1 MKAWKLRTI
10 VLIVLF
16 LMSVGV
22 LSALQTTERTVDG
35 LIYDLKNPDPQRRKE
50 AAQALG
56 DNKIN
61 KAVPD
66 IIPLVED
73 ANSSVKLA
81 AAKALLDINDP
92 RALPAYIKSAQD
104 PSMDMQKIGIQGIVN
119 VYVTPP
125 AGFVSD
131 MKKAAD
137 FLNPLSDSYNPL
149 MVEPYVSVSED
160 AIKAIADL
168 LFSSD
173 KGIRKDAAV
182 ALGILR
188 AQAALPAIED
198 AIEKENEVGIKL
210 ELIRT
215 IYKIGDPSAGEVLI
229 PLIRDSNKDV
239 HDEAILALGHL
250 KVKSAVPELSEL
262 YNAGIEERRKV
273 FGVVPVSGADDLQK
287 KLLESLA
294 YIGDE
299 RSAEIFE
306 SALEDSRDGFRRSGA
321 EGLGRMG
328 DSGYIKLLATR
339 YLREKSKS
347 VKLAMSFAL
356 FLLGREEHLVEL
368 VDNANDMQAY
378 YYLLEF
384 DAEQVKLM
392 YPYVYTEPTKQKVAI
407 LNAIGLRGDSSGLKV
422 AEELTNDED
431 ADVASA
437 ANLAIRRLNGRFP
450 G

>member
-1 MKAWKLRTI
+1 MKAWKLRT
-10 VLIVLF
+10 VALIVLL

-50 AAQALG
+50 AAKALG

-73 ANSSVKLA
+73 PNSSVKLA

-125 AGFVSD
+125 GGFVAD

-137 FLNPLSDSYNPL
+137 FLNPLSDTYNPL
-149 MVEPYVSVSED
+149 MVEPYVPVSED
-160 AIKAIADL
+160 AIKAIADV

-198 AIEKENEVGIKL
+198 AIEKENDVGIKL

-250 KVKSAVPELSEL
+250 KVKSAVPELIEL
-262 YNAGIEERRKV
+262 YNAGIEERKKV
-273 FGVVPVSGADDLQK
+273 F
-287 KLLESLA
+287 
-294 YIGDE
+294 
-299 RSAEIFE
+299 
-306 SALEDSRDGFRRSGA
+306 
-321 EGLGRMG
+321 
-328 DSGYIKLLATR
+328 
-339 YLREKSKS
+339 
-347 VKLAMSFAL
+347 
-356 FLLGREEHLVEL
+356 
-368 VDNANDMQAY
+368 
-378 YYLLEF
+378 
-384 DAEQVKLM
+384 
-392 YPYVYTEPTKQKVAI
+392 
-407 LNAIGLRGDSSGLKV
+407 
-422 AEELTNDED
+422 
-431 ADVASA
+431 
-437 ANLAIRRLNGRFP
+437 
-450 G
+450 

>member
-1 MKAWKLRTI
+1 MKSWRLRT
-10 VLIVLF
+10 VALIVLF
-16 LMSVGV
+16 LMSVSM
-22 LSALQTTERTVDG
+22 LSATQATERTVDG
-35 LIYDLKNPDPQRRKE
+35 LIYDLKSPDPQRRQE
-50 AAQALG
+50 AAKALG
-56 DNKIN
+56 DNKIIR
-61 KAVPD
+61 AVPD

-81 AAKALLDINDP
+81 AAQALLDINDP
-92 RALPAYIKSAQD
+92 RALPAYIKAVRD

-125 AGFVSD
+125 EGFVTD
-131 MKKAAD
+131 IKKAAD
-137 FLNPLSDSYNPL
+137 FLNPLSDNYNPL
-149 MVEPYVSVSED
+149 MVEPYVPVSED
-160 AIKAIADL
+160 AIKAIADV

-182 ALGILR
+182 ALGVLR
-188 AQAALPAIED
+188 AQTALPAIED
-198 AIEKENEVGIKL
+198 AIEKEKDVGTKL

-250 KVKSAVPELSEL
+250 KVKSAVPELNQL
-262 YNAGIEERRKV
+262 YNAGIEERKKI
-273 FGVVPVSGADDLQK
+273 FGLVPVTGADDLQK
-287 KLLESLA
+287 KILESLA

-306 SALEDSRDGFRRSGA
+306 TALEDSRDGFRRSGA

-328 DSGYIKLLATR
+328 DNGYLKLLATR
-339 YLREKSKS
+339 YLREDNKS

-368 VDNANDMQAY
+368 VDNADDMQAY

-384 DAEQVKLM
+384 DPEQVKLM
-392 YPYVYTEPTKQKVAI
+392 YPYVYTEPAKQKVAI

-422 AEELTNDED
+422 AEELTNDKD

-437 ANLAIRRLNGRFP
+437 ANLAIRRLHGRFP

>member
-1 MKAWKLRTI
+1 
-10 VLIVLF
+10 V
-16 LMSVGV
+16 VG

-50 AAQALG
+50 AAKALG

-73 ANSSVKLA
+73 PNSSVKLA

-92 RALPAYIKSAQD
+92 RALPAYIKSARD

-125 AGFVSD
+125 AGFVTD
-131 MKKAAD
+131 IKKAAD

-149 MVEPYVSVSED
+149 LVEPYVSVSED
-160 AIKAIADL
+160 AIKAITDL

-198 AIEKENEVGIKL
+198 AIEKENEVGTKL

-262 YNAGIEERRKV
+262 YNAGIEERKKV

-339 YLREKSKS
+339 YLREESKS

-384 DAEQVKLM
+384 DSEQVKLM

-407 LNAIGLRGDSSGLKV
+407 LNAIGLRGDSSGIKV

>member
-1 MKAWKLRTI
+1 MKAWKLRTVASI
-10 VLIVLF
+10 VLL

-50 AAQALG
+50 AAKALG

-73 ANSSVKLA
+73 PNSSVKLA

-92 RALPAYIKSAQD
+92 RALPAYIKSVQD

-125 AGFVSD
+125 GGFVAD

-137 FLNPLSDSYNPL
+137 FLNPLSDTYNPL
-149 MVEPYVSVSED
+149 MVEPYVPVSED
-160 AIKAIADL
+160 AIKAIADV

-198 AIEKENEVGIKL
+198 AIEKENDVGIKL

-215 IYKIGDPSAGEVLI
+215 ISKIGDPSAGEVLI

-262 YNAGIEERRKV
+262 YNAGIEERKKV

-306 SALEDSRDGFRRSGA
+306 AALEDSRDGFRRSGA

-328 DSGYIKLLATR
+328 DSGYMKLLATR
-339 YLREKSKS
+339 YLREESKS

-384 DAEQVKLM
+384 DAEHVKLM
-392 YPYVYTEPTKQKVAI
+392 YPYVYTEPAKQKVAI

>member
-1 MKAWKLRTI
+1 MKLWKLRT
-10 VLIVLF
+10 VALFVMF
-16 LMSVGV
+16 LMPVGM
-22 LSALQTTERTVDG
+22 LSATQATERTVDG
-35 LIYDLKNPDPQRRKE
+35 LIYDLKSPDPQRRQE
-50 AAQALG
+50 AAKALG
-56 DNKIN
+56 DNKIVR
-61 KAVPD
+61 AVPD

-81 AAKALLDINDP
+81 AAQALLDINDP
-92 RALPAYIKSAQD
+92 RALPAYIKAVRD

-125 AGFVSD
+125 GGFVTD

-137 FLNPLSDSYNPL
+137 FLNPLSDKYNPL
-149 MVEPYVSVSED
+149 MVEPYVPVSED
-160 AIKAIADL
+160 AILAIADV

-188 AQAALPAIED
+188 AQTALPAIED
-198 AIEKENEVGIKL
+198 AIEKEKDVGTKL
-210 ELIRT
+210 ELIRA
-215 IYKIGDPSAGEVLI
+215 IYKIGDPTAGEVLI

-250 KVKSAVPELSEL
+250 KVKSAVPELNEL
-262 YNAGIEERRKV
+262 YNAGIEERKKI
-273 FGVVPVSGADDLQK
+273 FGLVPVTGADDLQK
-287 KLLESLA
+287 KILESLA

-306 SALEDSRDGFRRSGA
+306 TALEDSRDGFRRSGA

-328 DSGYIKLLATR
+328 DSGYLKLLATR
-339 YLREKSKS
+339 YLREDNKS

-368 VDNANDMQAY
+368 VDNADDMQAY

-384 DAEQVKLM
+384 DPEQVKLM
-392 YPYVYTEPTKQKVAI
+392 YPYVYTEPAKQKVAI

-422 AEELTNDED
+422 AEELTNDKD

-437 ANLAIRRLNGRFP
+437 ANLAIRRLHGRFP